1 MKKSEKYQAAMVA
14 VVNSIKLDAEVKLE
28 VLEQLMSDKSS
39 AVWCENREKA
49 E

>member
-1 MKKSEKYQAAMVA
+1 MKKSEKYQAAMIA

-28 VLEQLMSDKSS
+28 VLERLMSDKST
-39 AVWCENREKA
+39 AVWCENQENA